1 MKKIVVACGAGI
13 ATSTVAIQKLK
24 AGFEKRGLL
33 NQISFTQCTV
43 AELPSKVQGHDL
55 IVTTAQ
61 FTHSVDIPVVS
72 GIPFI
77 TGIGADKLI
86 DDIVVKLGM

>member
-24 AGFEKRGLL
+24 AEFEKRGLL
-33 NQISFTQCTV
+33 NQVSFTQCTV
-43 AELPSKVQGHDL
+43 AELLGKAEDHDM

-61 FTHSVDIPVVS
+61 FSQNVNIPVIS
-72 GIPFI
+72 GLPFI
-77 TGIGADKLI
+77 TGLGI
-86 DDIVVKLGM
+86 DNLMNEIIEKLGM

>member
-33 NQISFTQCTV
+33 NQVKFIQCTV
-43 AELPSKVQGHDL
+43 AELPGKVEGNDM

-61 FTHSVDIPVVS
+61 FSQNVDIPVVS
-72 GIPFI
+72 GLPFI
-77 TGIGADKLI
+77 TGIGAEKLI
-86 DDIVVKLGM
+86 DDIVNKLGM

>member
-33 NQISFTQCTV
+33 SQIQFTQCTV
-43 AELPSKVQGHDL
+43 AELPTKSKGHDL

-61 FTHSVDIPVVS
+61 FSQDLEIPVVS
-72 GIPFI
+72 GLPFI
-77 TGIGADKLI
+77 TGIGADKLV
-86 DDIVVKLGM
+86 DDIVAKLGI

>member
-33 NQISFTQCTV
+33 NKVSFTQCTV
-43 AELPSKVQGHDL
+43 AELPGKVNGHDMV
-55 IVTTAQ
+55 VTTAQ
-61 FTHSVDIPVVS
+61 FSQKVDIPVVS
-72 GIPFI
+72 GLPFI
-77 TGIGADKLI
+77 TGLGVEKLI
-86 DDIVVKLGM
+86 DNIVETLGM